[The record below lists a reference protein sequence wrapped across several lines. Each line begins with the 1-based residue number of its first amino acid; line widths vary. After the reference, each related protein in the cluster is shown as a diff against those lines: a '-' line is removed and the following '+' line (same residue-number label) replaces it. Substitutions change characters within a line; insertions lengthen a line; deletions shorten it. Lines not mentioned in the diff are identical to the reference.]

1 MIYENSPFTRTH
13 PINDMPRPFSL
24 KISFGGQSSEREVSG
39 KSIKVGSVEILSR
52 VGMTLAVADLLVLWN
67 SMGTGMYLGLDI
79 AIKEILPRKDYDA

>member
-1 MIYENSPFTRTH
+1 M
-13 PINDMPRPFSL
+13 
-24 KISFGGQSSEREVSG
+24 KISFGDQSSEREVSG

>member
-1 MIYENSPFTRTH
+1 
-13 PINDMPRPFSL
+13 MPGSSSL